1 MIPNQKKNYKFR
13 KDEPELKLEL
23 KMGKPPGTLVYTGEK
38 KLSLPVISAIQYR
51 EDGVL
56 EFTTDSVEDLK
67 NKMKEGYF
75 TWINIDGVHEQKVIN
90 DCGKLFGLENLSLE
104 DIMNVGSRPKF
115 EEFDNY
121 IFIILKDMYCPKES
135 DFGVEQISMII
146 KENLLI
152 TFQEDI
158 GDVFDGV
165 RGRLRAGT
173 AKIRTRGI
181 DYLAYAIMD
190 AIIDNYIVV
199 TETFDHYLDDL
210 EDLLYAT
217 THRRQL
223 TKIKEAKK
231 HYNTLKRIVHPM
243 KDVVYNMYRTEH
255 KMITK
260 RTHIYTRDL
269 YDHVTAIDDTI
280 SQSRDKVYGLMGIY
294 QSGTNNTMNNIM
306 KTLTIVS
313 AIFMALSLIAG
324 IYGMNFHPESSKY
337 NMPEL
342 NWIYGYPFALGL
354 MAVVAIGLIIY
365 FRFKKWL

>member
-1 MIPNQKKNYKFR
+1 MADRNYRFR
-13 KDEPELKLEL
+13 NGSPDPKVAL
-23 KMGKPPGTLVYTGEK
+23 KMGKPPGTLVYTGDKNEK
-38 KLSLPVISAIQYR
+38 LPVIAAIQYK
-51 EDGVL
+51 EDKVF
-56 EFTTDSVEDLK
+56 EYKAETIEDLK
-67 NKMKEGYF
+67 AKLQPGMS
-75 TWINIDGVHEQKVIN
+75 TWINIDGVHDSRVIN
-90 DCGKLFGLENLSLE
+90 DCGALFGIENLSME
-104 DIMNVGSRPKF
+104 DIMNIESRPKF
-115 EEFDNY
+115 EEFEDY
-121 IFIILKDMYCPKES
+121 IFIIIKDMHCPQES
-135 DFGVEQISMII
+135 DFGMEQISMIL

-152 TFQEDI
+152 TFQEEV

-165 RGRLRAGT
+165 RGRIRAGT
-173 AKIRTRGI
+173 SKIRVRGV
-181 DYLAYAIMD
+181 DYLAYALMD
-190 AIIDNYIVV
+190 AVIDNYIVV
-199 TETFDHYLDDL
+199 TETFDHYLDGL

-223 TKIKEAKK
+223 IKIKEAKK

-255 KMITK
+255 KLVTK

-269 YDHVTAIDDTI
+269 YDHVTSIDDTI
-280 SQSRDKVYGLMGIY
+280 MQSRDKVYGLMGIY

-324 IYGMNFHPESSKY
+324 IYGMNFNPDASKY

-342 NWIYGYPFALGL
+342 NWIYGYPAALGL
-354 MAVVAIGLIIY
+354 MLLTALGLIIY

>member
-1 MIPNQKKNYKFR
+1 MGDNKNYRFR
-13 KDEPELKLEL
+13 NESADSKILL

-38 KLSLPVISAIQYR
+38 NEKLPVIAAIQYK
-51 EDGVL
+51 EDKVF
-56 EFTTDSVEDLK
+56 EYKAETIEDLK
-67 NKMKEGYF
+67 AKLQPGMS
-75 TWINIDGVHEQKVIN
+75 TWINIDGVHDSRVIN
-90 DCGKLFGLENLSLE
+90 DCGALFGIENLSME
-104 DIMNVGSRPKF
+104 DIMNIESRPKF
-115 EEFDNY
+115 EEFEDY
-121 IFIILKDMYCPKES
+121 IFIILKDMHCPQES
-135 DFGVEQISMII
+135 DFGMEQISMIL

-152 TFQEDI
+152 TFQEEV

-165 RGRLRAGT
+165 RSRIRAGT
-173 AKIRTRGI
+173 SKIRVRGV
-181 DYLAYAIMD
+181 DYLAYALMD
-190 AIIDNYIVV
+190 AVIDNYIVV

-223 TKIKEAKK
+223 VKIKEAKK

-255 KMITK
+255 KLITK

-269 YDHVTAIDDTI
+269 YDHVTSIDDTI
-280 SQSRDKVYGLMGIY
+280 MQSRDKVYGLMGIY
-294 QSGTNNTMNNIM
+294 QSGTNNIMNNIM

-324 IYGMNFHPESSKY
+324 IYGMNFKH
-337 NMPEL
+337 MPEL
-342 NWIYGYPFALGL
+342 ESPYGYYITLGVMGMVAL
-354 MAVVAIGLIIY
+354 GLIIY